1 MSRTATTT
9 SIALEDLSS
18 PGIITARG
26 EQQANETTAD
36 IAAQSQLAD
45 SAAPDGGY
53 GWVIVAATSLINF
66 WTTGTSYSWGLLQ
79 SAILKANKGASAS
92 TVAFVGSLWVASVA
106 IFALINARVIRLLG
120 ARNTSVLGIV
130 LLGSGEIISSFSVG
144 NVGGLFI
151 TTGVIMGM
159 GTSLCFMVNSIVP
172 AQYFVKRRG
181 LANGLVYAAAGLGGA
196 IISLMMNALVNKLGP
211 SWAYRITGFLTMGT
225 GVPVAWLIKER
236 TAIRRAGFVEWN
248 LLRQFHFAMVFL
260 AGGIATFPLMV
271 APFFL
276 PLYCTSVGLNS
287 ATAAGLVAAF
297 NVSSAVG
304 RIGFGLL
311 CDVGGPVNMLFLS
324 QLLGAISML
333 AIWPVADSL
342 AVLIVFAILNGAANG
357 GFFSTMP
364 TVVGNV
370 FGSARVS
377 VAMGMVVT
385 SWAGGYLLGAPIAG
399 YLLDAYGGP
408 DSTLAAYHPA
418 MFYAGSLSMGA
429 AGCVLMARLKINP
442 AWLAKV

>member
-9 SIALEDLSS
+9 SITLEELSTS
-18 PGIITARG
+18 GTITARG
-26 EQQANETTAD
+26 QQ
-36 IAAQSQLAD
+36 QSNVTNPDVATQSLIAD

-53 GWVIVAATSLINF
+53 GWVIIAAASLINF
-66 WTTGTSYSWGLLQ
+66 FSTGTGYCWGLLQ
-79 SAILKANKGASAS
+79 AAILKDNKGSSAS
-92 TVAFVGSLWVASVA
+92 TVAFIGSLWIASVA
-106 IFALINARVIRLLG
+106 IFALINARVIRLIG
-120 ARNTSVLGIV
+120 ARNTAVLGIV
-130 LLGSGEIISSFSVG
+130 LLGFGELVSSFSID
-144 NVGGLFI
+144 NIGGLFI
-151 TTGVIMGM
+151 TTGIIMGM
-159 GTSLCFMVNSIVP
+159 GSSLCFMVNSIVP

-196 IISLMMNALVNKLGP
+196 IISIMMNVLINNYGP
-211 SWAYRITGFLTMGT
+211 SWAYRVTGFLTIGT

-236 TAIRRAGFVEWN
+236 TTIRRAGFIEWN
-248 LLRQFHFAMVFL
+248 LLREFHFAMVFL

-276 PLYCTSVGLNS
+276 PLYSTSIGLNS

-311 CDVGGPVNMLFLS
+311 CDLGGPVNMLFLS
-324 QLLGAISML
+324 QLLGGISML

-342 AVLIVFAILNGAANG
+342 AVLIVFAILNGMANG

-385 SWAGGYLLGAPIAG
+385 SWGGGYLLGAPIAG

-408 DSTLAAYHPA
+408 DSTIEAYHPA
-418 MFYAGSLSMGA
+418 MFYAGSLSLGA

-442 AWLAKV
+442 ALFAKV